1 MRAIVY
7 YTIILSVIFLTFH
20 GKCYSQ
26 NDYRTSNGY
35 VLATGFYIDSTF
47 IAESHELAIKYNP
60 SDKTI
65 YGNINLQ
72 SFTSGLYLIDS
83 LLTSKAMSLTMKGYI
98 PVDFLTWNHSEYNFD
113 IPLEIEFN
121 QRKIITVAKMKFS
134 HIDKLLNYTCVMEA
148 SFKLK
153 LSDFDIN
160 IPEQVGQDINVQ
172 FFQLI
177 LRRAGK

>member
-7 YTIILSVIFLTFH
+7 KTIIFSVIILIFYDR
-20 GKCYSQ
+20 GYSQ

-35 VLATGFYIDSTF
+35 VLATGFYKDSTF
-47 IAESHELAIKYNP
+47 IAESHELAIKYDP

-65 YGNINLQ
+65 YANINLQ
-72 SFTSGLYLIDS
+72 SFKSGLYIIDS
-83 LLTSKAMSLTMKGYI
+83 LLTGEATLLTMKGYI
-98 PVDFLTWNHSEYNFD
+98 PVDFLTWDHNEYIFD

-121 QRKIITVAKMKFS
+121 QIKIITLAKMKFS

>member
-7 YTIILSVIFLTFH
+7 NTIILSVILLTFY
-20 GKCYSQ
+20 GKGYSQ
-26 NDYRTSNGY
+26 NDYRTTNGY
-35 VLATGFYIDSTF
+35 VLATGFYLDSTF
-47 IAESHELAIKYNP
+47 IAESHELAIKYDP

-72 SFTSGLYLIDS
+72 SVKSGLYLIDS
-83 LLTSKAMSLTMKGYI
+83 LLASEATILTMKGYI
-98 PVDFLTWNHSEYNFD
+98 PVDFLTWSHNEYNFD

-177 LRRAGK
+177 LRRTGK

>member
-1 MRAIVY
+1 MRAIVIN
-7 YTIILSVIFLTFH
+7 TIILSGIFLFFY

-26 NDYRTSNGY
+26 NDYRTTNGY